1 MTNKVR
7 IIFLAAFL
15 ILSTTGYA
23 QQVDTPLEK
32 KIAQMIVLGFRGS
45 EVSDTCE
52 IVHAIQDKGIGGVII
67 FGRNI
72 ASTDSHES
80 LRRLCEKLQSVACD
94 KLIISIDQEGGRVD
108 RLKTKYGFEK
118 SVTAQYLGEINRED
132 TSRHYYHRMAHQLQA
147 LGINVNFA
155 PCVDLNINA
164 ECPAIGIYGRSY
176 SASVRKVNRH
186 ARFLVEE
193 HHRSGIKTSL
203 KHFPGHGSS
212 VADSHLGFTDITNT
226 WSGKE
231 LRPYRYF
238 IRKSLCDMVMVSH
251 TFNSKLDP
259 DYPATLSRRTID
271 SLLRKKMGYN
281 GVVITDDMNMKA
293 IAANYTFE
301 QAMALTINAGVD
313 LIIISNNLSRE
324 DDRTIEQIVGTIVS
338 LVDQGV
344 ISRSRID
351 ESYDRIMR
359 LKQSSIT
366 Q

>member
-1 MTNKVR
+1 
-7 IIFLAAFL
+7 
-15 ILSTTGYA
+15 
-23 QQVDTPLEK
+23 
-32 KIAQMIVLGFRGS
+32 
-45 EVSDTCE
+45 
-52 IVHAIQDKGIGGVII
+52 
-67 FGRNI
+67 
-72 ASTDSHES
+72 
-80 LRRLCEKLQSVACD
+80 
-94 KLIISIDQEGGRVD
+94 
-108 RLKTKYGFEK
+108 
-118 SVTAQYLGEINRED
+118 
-132 TSRHYYHRMAHQLQA
+132 
-147 LGINVNFA
+147 
-155 PCVDLNINA
+155 
-164 ECPAIGIYGRSY
+164 
-176 SASVRKVNRH
+176 
-186 ARFLVEE
+186 
-193 HHRSGIKTSL
+193 
-203 KHFPGHGSS
+203 
-212 VADSHLGFTDITNT
+212 
-226 WSGKE
+226 
-231 LRPYRYF
+231 
-238 IRKSLCDMVMVSH
+238 MVMVSH

-344 ISRSRID
+344 IPRSRID